1 MVPFPDAATETA
13 SCGDFQKYSVHG
25 KADVLLSHFSL
36 SLSAQIREHALF
48 LSFQQSSGVL
58 HISTF
63 RAPVLFLGTVNS
75 HCIFTEGH

>member
-36 SLSAQIREHALF
+36 SFCPDTGACPVPFIPTELGGAAYQ
-48 LSFQQSSGVL
+48 
-58 HISTF
+58 HI
-63 RAPVLFLGTVNS
+63 
-75 HCIFTEGH
+75 